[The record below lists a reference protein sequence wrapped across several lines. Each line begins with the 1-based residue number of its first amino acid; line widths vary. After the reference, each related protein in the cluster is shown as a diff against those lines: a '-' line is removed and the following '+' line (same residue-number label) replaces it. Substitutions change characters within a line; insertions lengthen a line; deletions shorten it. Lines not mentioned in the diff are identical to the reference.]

1 MKRKKNSPAAN
12 VEKVWMVGIEDQ
24 IRHHI
29 PLSQSLVQKK
39 TITLF
44 KSTKAEKSEVLQK
57 KSLKLT
63 EVGSWGLRKDSRLYN
78 MKVQDEATV
87 PA

>member
-1 MKRKKNSPAAN
+1 MTRKKNSPAAN

-24 IRHHI
+24 IGHHI

>member
-1 MKRKKNSPAAN
+1 
-12 VEKVWMVGIEDQ
+12 MVFIED
-24 IRHHI
+24 HTNHNI

-57 KSLKLT
+57 TSLKLT
-63 EVGSWGLRKDSRLYN
+63 EVGS
-78 MKVQDEATV
+78 
-87 PA
+87 